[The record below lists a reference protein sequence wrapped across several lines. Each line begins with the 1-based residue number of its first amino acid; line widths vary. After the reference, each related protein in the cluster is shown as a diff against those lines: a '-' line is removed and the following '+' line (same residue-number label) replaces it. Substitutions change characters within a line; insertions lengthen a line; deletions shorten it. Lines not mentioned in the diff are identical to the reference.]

1 MRTADTHEQAQN
13 HFSIQRTQLNTE
25 GWVGRKDI
33 PCLAF
38 KDIKNTFTKVQM
50 PFISSPAKQ
59 GINSPLPTASPYR
72 VVAQYLTPNQ
82 CDKFLEQH
90 KFVTMLEYN

>member
-1 MRTADTHEQAQN
+1 MRTADTQEQAQI

-59 GINSPLPTASPYR
+59 GITAHYQR
-72 VVAQYLTPNQ
+72 QVHLGKVVSVFNP
-82 CDKFLEQH
+82 
-90 KFVTMLEYN
+90 